1 MFNKQNLLAATAL
14 FAMLAS
20 GAAQAAPDLAGA
32 AAQRAID
39 QLKTHAAQIHA
50 SAADTFK
57 VRDVVVD
64 ADGAQHVR
72 FERSYQGL
80 KVIGGDF
87 VVHSD
92 TRGNF
97 KNVSQTLAQV
107 LKLGIDA
114 SASEA
119 NAISVAE
126 STFAGLRE
134 GKAEVAKVIYARRAT
149 PVLAYDVK
157 LRGYAPDGSPSVRH
171 SVVDAITLAELDRF
185 DEFNTAAG
193 TGYTL
198 TSGAVPLTTNAIS
211 GGYELRDNS
220 RGGQYTVDM
229 KNRQFGQGKIFTD
242 KDNLWGNYTT
252 SDRATVGADAQYGV
266 GRTWDYYKAKFNR
279 DGIANDGVGAS
290 SRVHYG
296 KNYVNAG
303 WSDDCFCM
311 IYGDGDGSDIIPLV
325 AIDVTGHEMTHGVT
339 SRTAGL
345 IYSGESGGL
354 NEALSDIF
362 GTLVEYYVNNPINP
376 PNYLIGERIYAANNG
391 VPTPTTALRY
401 MFKPSI
407 DGISPDCYRGSIGA
421 LDVHYSSGVA
431 NHFFYLLTQGAVSPP
446 GFSIAPVDLVCNG
459 NITLSVLSQN
469 QAAQIIYR
477 ALTVYMTS
485 STNYSGARAAT
496 LSAATDLYGLN
507 STQYL
512 AVAAAWSAVSVQ

>member
-1 MFNKQNLLAATAL
+1 MFNKQNVLAATAL

-20 GAAQAAPDLAGA
+20 GAAQAAVDRNGP

-39 QLKTHAAQIHA
+39 QLKTHAADIYA
-50 SAADTFK
+50 SGADSFT
-57 VRDVVVD
+57 VRDVVLD
-64 ADGAQHVR
+64 ANGTQHVR
-72 FERSYQGL
+72 FDRSYQGL

-97 KNVSQTLAQV
+97 RNVSQTLAQV

-114 SASEA
+114 SATEA
-119 NAISVAE
+119 DAISIAE
-126 STFAGLRE
+126 SSFAGLRE
-134 GKAEVAKVIYARRAT
+134 GKAEVAKVIYARGAT
-149 PVLAYDVK
+149 PLLAYDVK

-171 SVVDAITLAELDRF
+171 SVVDAITLKEVESF

-198 TSGAVPLTTNAIS
+198 TSGTVPLTTNPIT

-220 RGGQYTVDM
+220 RGGQFTVDM
-229 KNRQFGQGKIFTD
+229 KNKQFGSGKIFTD
-242 KDNLWGNYTT
+242 KDNYWGNFTT
-252 SDRATVGADAQYGV
+252 SDRATVGADAHYGV
-266 GRTWDYYKAKFNR
+266 NRTWDYYKAKFNR
-279 DGIANDGVGAS
+279 NGIADDGVGAS

-296 KNYVNAG
+296 KNYSNAG

-311 IYGDGDGSDIIPLV
+311 VYGDGDGSDIIPLV

-354 NEALSDIF
+354 NEAISDIF

-376 PNYLIGERIYAANNG
+376 PNYLIGERIYAENNG
-391 VPTPTTALRY
+391 VAVPTTALRY

-407 DGISPDCYRGSIGA
+407 DGMSPDCYRSNIGA
-421 LDVHYSSGVA
+421 LNVHYSSGVA

-446 GFSIAPVDLVCNG
+446 GFSIAPFDLVCNG
-459 NITLSVLSQN
+459 NITLSLVSQS

-485 STNYSGARAAT
+485 STNYAGARAAM

-507 STQYL
+507 SKQYL
-512 AVAAAWSAVSVQ
+512 SVAAAWSAVSVL